1 MDTPPGYLSQRKG
14 TIMPATEYLV
24 SGMSCAHCE
33 AAIRAEVSALAG
45 VSAVEVSAETGRLEI
60 ASTIALDH
68 SAVLAAVEEAG
79 YTAVPA

>member
-1 MDTPPGYLSQRKG
+1 
-14 TIMPATEYLV
+14 MPATEYLV

-33 AAIRAEVSALAG
+33 AAIRAEVGAIAG
-45 VSAVEVSAETGRLEI
+45 VSAVEVSARTGRLEV
-60 ASTIALDH
+60 ASDVAVDD

>member
-1 MDTPPGYLSQRKG
+1 MT
-14 TIMPATEYLV
+14 MPATEYLV

-33 AAIRAEVSALAG
+33 AAIRAEVSAIAG
-45 VSAVEVSAETGRLEI
+45 VSTVDVSAKTGRLEI
-60 ASTIALDH
+60 ASNVAVDH